1 MTDVLPAE
9 WGASW
14 DGKVLVLA
22 PKLDL
27 GRRLEVRKAR
37 FGRSLIDLV
46 AERRTGRTIIKVA
59 HRFGPVVR
67 IRLEW
72 SQPEPIVRVLYGE
85 EELPP
90 GPVSFLVDREHEVQ
104 FLTAES

>member
-1 MTDVLPAE
+1 MTDVLTAE

-14 DGKVLVLA
+14 NGKVLVLA
-22 PKLDL
+22 PKFDF

-46 AERRTGRTIIKVA
+46 AERRTGRIIIKVA
-59 HRFGPVVR
+59 LRFGPVLR
-67 IRLEW
+67 LRLEL
-72 SQPEPIVRVLYGE
+72 SQPEQIVRVLYGE

-104 FLTAES
+104 FLTADS